1 MAVVSGA
8 AATAMFMVR
17 RARRAAHLHVSHH
30 ESSVEAEAYTGRVST
45 VDIAKLG
52 ARERLELLEQLWDS
66 LSPEA
71 IPMTDAQTEEL
82 DRRLDELDREGPVG
96 ICWNEVLDRIRN
108 RAL

>member
-1 MAVVSGA
+1 MRG
-8 AATAMFMVR
+8 
-17 RARRAAHLHVSHH
+17 VSHH
-30 ESSVEAEAYTGRVST
+30 ERRVGAEAYTGHMST
-45 VDIAKLG
+45 VDIAKLSP
-52 ARERLELLEQLWDS
+52 EEPLELLEELWDS

-96 ICWNEVLDRIRN
+96 IPWNEVLDRIRN